1 MNFRMNAARCALW
14 VFASL
19 AIAACSSQGQGGTLP
34 QGLSTPSLA
43 SNGFQ
48 SMSQALPQA
57 ARKTATSPSTV
68 ETFQFQTIDNPL
80 DPTFNQLL
88 GINDAGTISGYY
100 GAGTVGHP
108 NQGYTV
114 APPYHKE
121 SFTPE
126 NVPGAF
132 QTQVTCIDNLG
143 NTGGFSVDSKG
154 VIRGFIEWNGVFTN
168 YKHYKSTNT
177 QILGLNNAGTAVG
190 LYSDRNG
197 KFHGF
202 ALDQA
207 TGKFK
212 PVNPPGATNVQ
223 ATAIN
228 NNGDVVGFYATSPSN
243 SFGFIEKKG
252 VFSVFAF
259 PKAVQTSA
267 FGVNDS
273 DEIVGAYV
281 DQKNVNHGF
290 LLESPLS
297 HAKYTTID
305 QPNSTATWLNGIN
318 NNGQMVGFYLD
329 NAGRTHGVL
338 VTP

>member
-19 AIAACSSQGQGGTLP
+19 AIGACSSQGQEGALP
-34 QGLSTPSLA
+34 QGLSAPSFA
-43 SNGFQ
+43 KGAA
-48 SMSQALPQA
+48 AL
-57 ARKTATSPSTV
+57 PSTV
-68 ETFQFQTIDNPL
+68 QTFQFQTIDNPL

-114 APPYHKE
+114 APPYHKDK
-121 SFTPE
+121 FTPE
-126 NVPGAF
+126 NVPGAV

-143 NTGGFSVDSKG
+143 NTGGFWVDSYG
-154 VIRGFIEWNGVFTN
+154 IIRGFIEWNGVFTN
-168 YKHYKSTNT
+168 YAHGKSTNT

-243 SFGFIEKKG
+243 SFGYIEKKG
-252 VFSVFAF
+252 VFSTFAF
-259 PKAVQTSA
+259 PRSVQTSV

-273 DEIVGAYV
+273 DQIVGAYV

-305 QPNSTATWLNGIN
+305 QQNSTGTWLNGIN

-329 NAGRTHGVL
+329 AAGRTHGVL